1 MANKQ
6 NPKAVSVLTVL
17 TTICSMV
24 GLYLY
29 CNFGTNKLCPD
40 ILVPCV
46 AALIAASALGLLLTV
61 LSIAN
66 KQVLLLRY
74 VLYLAALAAFAEY
87 IVSQLNYIA
96 NVLYGVDGNHFT
108 AAMLA
113 TLAVLLVGW
122 ISGLAAAV
130 IQRKTVYRWD
140 LSAKE
145 D

>member
-1 MANKQ
+1 MENKQ
-6 NPKAVSVLTVL
+6 THKAVPVLTVVSA
-17 TTICSMV
+17 ICSLI

-29 CNFGTNKLCPD
+29 WSYGTNKLCPE

-61 LSIAN
+61 LSIAG
-66 KQVLLLRY
+66 KQALLLRY

-113 TLAVLLVGW
+113 TFGVLLVGW
-122 ISGLAAAV
+122 VSALSAAA
-130 IQRKTVYRWD
+130 IQRKALYRWD
-140 LSAKE
+140 LAVKE
-145 D
+145 G

>member
-6 NPKAVSVLTVL
+6 IHKAVPVLTALAMV
-17 TTICSMV
+17 CSLI

-29 CNFGTNKLCPD
+29 WNYGTNKLCPE

-46 AALIAASALGLLLTV
+46 AALIAASALGLLLTA
-61 LSIAN
+61 LSIAG
-66 KQVLLLRY
+66 KQVLVLRY
-74 VLYLAALAAFAEY
+74 GLHLAALTAFAEY

-130 IQRKTVYRWD
+130 IQRKTIYRWD
-140 LSAKE
+140 LAAKE
-145 D
+145 G